1 MADMITVG
9 RIVGKKED
17 LSPVLAYTNANKAP
31 LYMNLTAL
39 GRVEPATQTKISWVD
54 YSSEG
59 TQTVLKTKIS
69 AAETTS
75 FVVEDGSIFRK
86 GCLAAIGNEVV
97 AVTNISEN
105 TLTVTRAQHGT
116 TAGKNYEVGEEIF
129 FINDNIAEG
138 ADLQGAN
145 YKAGV
150 NYDNNTQI
158 FREEISISGTAEAI
172 QVPSGGGVDAYSLE
186 QTRKMDTV
194 LGKIEK
200 ALVSGKKFE
209 AGEKRGMDGA
219 KRFLEKGQVVDAAG
233 AEISLEI
240 IGNVLRKIFNV
251 GGDLSGG
258 NYALYVPGVQ
268 QMKISKLLKDYIQ
281 ATPAENTL
289 GAVAKYVATDFG
301 TLPIIPSNNL
311 SSGEIMILN
320 HDDMKIKELRGL
332 THQYMGKT
340 GDNSKGLIVT
350 ELTLEVRNI
359 HTMGIITG
367 LKR

>member
-186 QTRKMDTV
+186 QTIKRSEEHTSELQSRQYLVCRLLLEKKKNYTQGS
-194 LGKIEK
+194 GKQQPVDWH
-200 ALVSGKKFE
+200 ALVNTSP
-209 AGEKRGMDGA
+209 
-219 KRFLEKGQVVDAAG
+219 
-233 AEISLEI
+233 
-240 IGNVLRKIFNV
+240 IGNTDAPSIGPVRIDVEFN
-251 GGDLSGG
+251 SGMAINDG
-258 NYALYVPGVQ
+258 KTVVEEQ
-268 QMKISKLLKDYIQ
+268 QMC
-281 ATPAENTL
+281 
-289 GAVAKYVATDFG
+289 
-301 TLPIIPSNNL
+301 
-311 SSGEIMILN
+311 
-320 HDDMKIKELRGL
+320 
-332 THQYMGKT
+332 
-340 GDNSKGLIVT
+340 
-350 ELTLEVRNI
+350 
-359 HTMGIITG
+359 
-367 LKR
+367 